1 MALQKFI
8 RENNY
13 ISTDW
18 HDMASVRTQ
27 LQHDGNYAIP
37 DTDAYIATEIY
48 NYIKNMVSKEI
59 TVDTIKEI
67 MNGDKD
73 VRIDTVV
80 PTKEEKDGV
89 VNIRPNSIEIFA
101 KSKSGLGYQPYFEAE
116 FTNVVEYRVDEI
128 EEENVAYI
136 VSEHIV
142 NPGKGLDLLE
152 RVYHEP
158 FLSSEEAVV
167 YQQEQMKIYYEGY
180 TYHDESGFKIFVVD
194 KEEILQD
201 SWYKDNMLALDYI
214 KKLGLNADDYRFYR
228 SAHDVVEALQ
238 KQVYEAATKYNLS
251 TELKKAAYEL
261 YKQDWLYEHVSPGRQ
276 MESLRE
282 YYEMSEEDKSAYE
295 DYDDYL
301 FENGYNG
308 ELYVCFDEFL
318 GAEFQ
323 DAGYMEY
330 LLGPKLFEK
339 YLQLSNETT

>member
-59 TVDTIKEI
+59 TADTIKEI

-128 EEENVAYI
+128 E
-136 VSEHIV
+136 
-142 NPGKGLDLLE
+142 
-152 RVYHEP
+152 
-158 FLSSEEAVV
+158 
-167 YQQEQMKIYYEGY
+167 
-180 TYHDESGFKIFVVD
+180 
-194 KEEILQD
+194 
-201 SWYKDNMLALDYI
+201 
-214 KKLGLNADDYRFYR
+214 
-228 SAHDVVEALQ
+228 
-238 KQVYEAATKYNLS
+238 
-251 TELKKAAYEL
+251 
-261 YKQDWLYEHVSPGRQ
+261 
-276 MESLRE
+276 
-282 YYEMSEEDKSAYE
+282 
-295 DYDDYL
+295 
-301 FENGYNG
+301 
-308 ELYVCFDEFL
+308 
-318 GAEFQ
+318 
-323 DAGYMEY
+323 
-330 LLGPKLFEK
+330 
-339 YLQLSNETT
+339 

>member
-1 MALQKFI
+1 M
-8 RENNY
+8 
-13 ISTDW
+13 
-18 HDMASVRTQ
+18 
-27 LQHDGNYAIP
+27 
-37 DTDAYIATEIY
+37 
-48 NYIKNMVSKEI
+48 
-59 TVDTIKEI
+59 
-67 MNGDKD
+67 
-73 VRIDTVV
+73 
-80 PTKEEKDGV
+80 
-89 VNIRPNSIEIFA
+89 
-101 KSKSGLGYQPYFEAE
+101 
-116 FTNVVEYRVDEI
+116 
-128 EEENVAYI
+128 
-136 VSEHIV
+136 

-158 FLSSEEAVV
+158 FLSLEEAVV

-228 SAHDVVEALQ
+228 SAHDVVETLQ

-282 YYEMSEEDKSAYE
+282 YYEMSEEDESAYE

-323 DAGYMEY
+323 DIGYMEY